1 MTFIFARGT
10 TEMGNMGSVVGPPVA
25 KQLASQ
31 TNNKVTV
38 QGVDY
43 PADAA
48 VRPPSPH
55 LPIHKMHMLIM
66 EQGNASLGSSGGP
79 KMASLVKQALKQC
92 PNTKV
97 VLGGYSQG
105 SMVVHN
111 AANSLSADQISAA
124 VLFGDP
130 FKAQSVGK
138 LDDSKRKEY
147 CAQGDPVCLN
157 GGNIMAH
164 LSYGKNAEE
173 EAKFLVDASG
183 VNNA

>member
-1 MTFIFARGT
+1 M
-10 TEMGNMGSVVGPPVA
+10 
-25 KQLASQ
+25 
-31 TNNKVTV
+31 
-38 QGVDY
+38 
-43 PADAA
+43 
-48 VRPPSPH
+48 
-55 LPIHKMHMLIM
+55 
-66 EQGNASLGSSGGP
+66 GSSGGP

-111 AANSLSADQISAA
+111 AANSLSADQISGA

-138 LDDSKRKEY
+138 LDDSKRKEF

-157 GGNIMAH
+157 GGNVMAH

-173 EAKFLVDASG
+173 AAKFLVDASG
-183 VNNA
+183 VSTS